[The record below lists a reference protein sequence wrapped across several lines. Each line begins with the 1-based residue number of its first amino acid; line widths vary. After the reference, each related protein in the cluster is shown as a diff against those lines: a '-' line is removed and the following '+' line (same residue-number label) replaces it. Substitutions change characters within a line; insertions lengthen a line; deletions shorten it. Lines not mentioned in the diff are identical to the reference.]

1 MAHTSTGRLLATVVA
16 LAALSL
22 AGGCIFIDAQFGLDP
37 DGAQHA
43 RLEAGVLQS
52 VVEQG
57 EGEFT
62 SDISEGL
69 APGKWQDL
77 GEETRGQWLVR
88 TMVGQAAPGE
98 ALFTDEAEVAP
109 EFGVTGRLLSTAYTF
124 TMALPEE
131 TMQPQMGPVELQPEA
146 EAPAA
151 EAPAEGGEGGEGEV
165 QFEGMDEAMSGMMAM
180 MMSSGEAGL
189 RFSADLP
196 GAIVSTNGE
205 IAALGR
211 AAWAIDFMNPDPEL
225 RVLEA
230 ESRLLNWPSIG
241 RLAGEM
247 TALGRWDLAPALI
260 ASVRRGVVPDPVT
273 ADPMAAQLNTAMYV
287 QVLEIMVAL
296 DQAVG
301 EQITNEVM
309 TTLGLNADDVDPAFV
324 EGIAVRLEGMDLA
337 AEVDANVTEQ
347 LLGTLGGG

>member
-1 MAHTSTGRLLATVVA
+1 MARTSTGRLLAMAAA

-22 AGGCIFIDAQFGLDP
+22 AGGCIFIDAQFALDP
-37 DGAQHA
+37 DGTQHA

-52 VVEQG
+52 VAEQG

-98 ALFTDEAEVAP
+98 ALFTAEAEVAP
-109 EFGVTGRLLSTAYTF
+109 EFGMTGRLLSSEYSF

-131 TMQPQMGPVELQPEA
+131 SMQPQMGPVEVQPEGEGAQPEA
-146 EAPAA
+146 P
-151 EAPAEGGEGGEGEV
+151 GQGGEGEV

-180 MMSSGEAGL
+180 MMSSGESGL
-189 RFSADLP
+189 RFSANLP
-196 GAIVSTNGE
+196 GEIVATNGE
-205 IAALGR
+205 VPAPGR
-211 AAWAIDFMNPDPEL
+211 AAWAIDFMNPDPEML
-225 RVLEA
+225 VLEA
-230 ESRLLNWPSIG
+230 RSRLLNWPSIG
-241 RLAGEM
+241 RLAGAL
-247 TALGRWDLAPALI
+247 TAMGRWDLAPVLI
-260 ASVRRGVVPDPVT
+260 AGVRRGVVPDPVT
-273 ADPMAAQLNTAMYV
+273 ADPMAAQLNSAMYV

-296 DQAVG
+296 DRAVG
-301 EQITNEVM
+301 EQIANQVM
-309 TTLGLNADDVDPAFV
+309 TTLGLNADGVDPAFV
-324 EGIAVRLEGMDLA
+324 EAVAVRLEGMDLA